1 MNAAG
6 MGLTLSNDKSGY
18 GVLAVMGGGV
28 FGTVIGA
35 ASGVGTN
42 LLESFTG
49 MPRLACGAI
58 SGLVANVATY
68 ATSQR

>member
-1 MNAAG
+1 
-6 MGLTLSNDKSGY
+6 
-18 GVLAVMGGGV
+18 MGGAAFV
-28 FGTVIGA
+28 TAFGA

-58 SGLVANVATY
+58 SGLVANVAAY
-68 ATSQR
+68 AMMHR